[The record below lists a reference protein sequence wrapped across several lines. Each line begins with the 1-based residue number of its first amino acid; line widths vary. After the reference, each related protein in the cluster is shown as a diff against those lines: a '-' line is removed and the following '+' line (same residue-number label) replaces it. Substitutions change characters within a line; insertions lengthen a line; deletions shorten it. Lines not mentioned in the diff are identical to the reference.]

1 MRIKYLIAAA
11 ITSIAFSCTQAPQPQ
26 SQETVKVVTW
36 KASDVTTTSAT
47 LSGRYSGVTTEVRDH
62 GFYWGTSES
71 SLTGQLGLNS
81 GTASASDFTA
91 TLSSLEP
98 GKTYF
103 FKAYVTV
110 MDSTSGKYVDVEG
123 GVQSFTTRGSDD
135 TPQDNP
141 DDNPQDNPDDNPQD
155 NPDDNPQDDP
165 QDDPQSVSG
174 LQYLGG
180 YEIPAI
186 NLQSTDACSGSGQEK
201 YGSTKYYNYLTTN
214 ENQMVVTHTYS
225 YNGRQYRNYTILVDK
240 TRKASLWNAFVMHK
254 EAYPDNGIGRAGS
267 FSSNWDPGI
276 PASWQQESSSNG
288 YSRGHMVASNY
299 RQACTDANKQT
310 FYATNQAL
318 QQQNGFNGAIWEKL
332 ENKVVTSAPTGRDT
346 LYVTVGL
353 LFEDGVSLPSFS
365 VPCPSHF
372 YKLLMKCSFDSSGN
386 MTAAKG
392 CAYLFENISHGNS
405 SKDFDNANYRTS
417 IDALEER
424 TGFNFFANVPAE
436 FQDAAESSSNPIW

>member
-1 MRIKYLIAAA
+1 MKGLVKKFPVILAVWIAAA
-11 ITSIAFSCTQAPQPQ
+11 SCTQAQQPQ
-26 SQETVKVVTW
+26 SQESVKVVTW
-36 KASDVTTTSAT
+36 RAAEVTNTSAV

-71 SLTGQLGLNS
+71 SMTEQLGLNS
-81 GTASASDFTA
+81 SSDQTADFTA

-110 MDSTSGKYVDVEG
+110 MDGASGKYVDVEG
-123 GVQSFTTRGSDD
+123 GVQSFTTTGGV
-135 TPQDNP
+135 TP
-141 DDNPQDNPDDNPQD
+141 
-155 NPDDNPQDDP
+155 DP
-165 QDDPQSVSG
+165 GTGDYSQPVSG

-186 NLQSTDACSGSGQEK
+186 SLLKTDASSGSGKEK
-201 YGSTKYYNYLTTN
+201 FGSTKYYNYLTTN
-214 ENQMVVTHTYS
+214 EDQMVVTHTYS
-225 YNGRQYRNYTILVDK
+225 YSGRQYRNYTILVDK
-240 TRKASLWNAFVMHK
+240 TKKASLWNAFVMHK
-254 EAYPDNGIGRAGS
+254 DAYPDNGLGRTGN
-267 FSSNWDPGI
+267 FSSNWDPGV
-276 PASWQQESSSNG
+276 PSSWQQESSSNG
-288 YSRGHMVASNY
+288 YSRGHLVASNY

-332 ENKVVTSAPTGRDT
+332 EQKVVSSAPSGRDT

-353 LFEDGVSLPSFS
+353 LFEDGVALPSFS

-392 CAYLFENISHGNS
+392 CAYLFENVSHS
-405 SKDFDNANYRTS
+405 SSDYDNAKYRTS
-417 IDALEER
+417 IDAIEQR
-424 TGFNFFANVPAE
+424 TGFNFFANVPAQ
-436 FQDAAESSSNPIW
+436 FQDTAESSSSPIW